1 MFRVPLVALNRK
13 IIMLGGGVRMVGTFS
28 GVHTMGLEV

>member
-1 MFRVPLVALNRK
+1 MLRVPLVALNGK
-13 IIMLGGGVRMVGTFS
+13 IVMLGGGVRMVGTLS